1 MHACLQNVKTKTTLI
16 LDSCCVVFIASSLSG
31 SRLGRTSTVLKC
43 QKTHCRKNVQPSH
56 LIARRDQ
63 TKEEE
68 ENGTSKNESDIAT
81 GWCVFSWRTIENFNA
96 IPDHPIQTVLCFI
109 SSFIP
114 HDWLQDIEG
123 TRRFAN
129 QKCKTLSAGRFPS

>member
-16 LDSCCVVFIASSLSG
+16 LDSCCVVFTASSLSG
-31 SRLGRTSTVLKC
+31 SILGRTSTVLKC
-43 QKTHCRKNVQPSH
+43 QKNTLSEKCAAVSFDSKERPK
-56 LIARRDQ
+56 
-63 TKEEE
+63 KEEE

-81 GWCVFSWRTIENFNA
+81 GWCVFSWRIENFNA